1 MKNTLSG
8 KYFAAANSYGGFI
21 SYFNNVFNSNNFE
34 SIYVL
39 KGGPGT
45 GKSSFMK
52 KLCEYFSDKNTTVE
66 EIYCSSDPNSYDGLI
81 VHRNGKSI
89 AVIDGTAPHERD
101 AVIPGAVDSIINLGE
116 SLDKKWLR
124 AKRDSI
130 LKLVKEKSDA
140 YRTAYFYLSIAGVA
154 AAEINRKE
162 SESYLRK
169 KSITRAKSLAESI
182 AIGRDGFVFT
192 RLISSFGKHGLY
204 SLDTLNKISETQY
217 SISGSEGCQR
227 LFMSNLKDALI
238 ELSANAVFLPSPLLP
253 SSLDAIYLPDERI
266 SITLGGGSE
275 IINAS
280 EFLEINIIDEEQLR
294 VANDIRSTALN
305 EAKRWFGIAA
315 DMHFRLEEIYGE
327 AMNFERNDEMFD
339 KCLNEINETFN
350 T

>member
-21 SYFNNVFNSNNFE
+21 SYFDKVFNSNNFE

-52 KLCEYFSDKNTTVE
+52 KLCENLSDENTTVE

-101 AVIPGAVDSIINLGE
+101 AVIPGAVDSIINLGD

-140 YRTAYFYLSIAGVA
+140 YRTAYFYLSIAGIA
-154 AAEINRKE
+154 DAEINRKE
-162 SESYLRK
+162 AESYLHK
-169 KSITRAKSLAESI
+169 KSVIKAKSLAESI
-182 AIGRDGFVFT
+182 AIGRDGFIST
-192 RLISSFGKHGLY
+192 RLISSFGKRGLY
-204 SLDTLNKISETQY
+204 SLGTLNEISETQF
-217 SISGSEGCQR
+217 SVSGSDGCQR
-227 LFMSNLKDALI
+227 LFMSNLKDALM
-238 ELSANAVFLPSPLLP
+238 ELSANTVIFPSPLSP
-253 SSLDAIYLPDERI
+253 ESIDAIYLPDERI
-266 SITLGGGSE
+266 SITLRGGSE

-280 EFLEINIIDEEQLR
+280 ELSSINVVDEERLR
-294 VANDIRSTALN
+294 VANNMRSTSLD
-305 EAKRWFGIAA
+305 EAKRWFGIAS
-315 DMHFRLEEIYGE
+315 DIHFRLEEIYGE
-327 AMNFERNDEMFD
+327 AMNFERNDELFD
-339 KCLNEINETFN
+339 KCLNEINELFSS
-350 T
+350 